1 MGRVWFISFSSGDVP
16 IYQYMLLFYPIQ
28 GGDFFQPLSFETRRK
43 GGAPVDLFEEA
54 FGDRP
59 NLLPIIGSKAAM
71 ARASL
76 Y

>member
-1 MGRVWFISFSSGDVP
+1 
-16 IYQYMLLFYPIQ
+16 MLLFYPIQ